1 MSDPATYFYIA
12 MAVLIIL
19 VNLWAVVSVF
29 RSDKGVETKTFWALL
44 IWIFPII
51 GLVIWGI
58 AGPRGH
64 GDEPTSPDH
73 SK

>member
-1 MSDPATYFYIA
+1 MSDPAIYFYIA

-19 VNLWAVVSVF
+19 INLWAVVSVF

-64 GDEPTSPDH
+64 GDGPTSPDH